1 MILSTPPQGKRD
13 VTVRFS
19 NTDTKKCPPTTTVP
33 VAVLLCKCSNATV
46 QILYL
51 HFRTLSPSMRF
62 VQVDKYVYIVNIKDI
77 KMRYMLQYN
86 VLTTSKLTVLW
97 ESSSE

>member
-1 MILSTPPQGKRD
+1 
-13 VTVRFS
+13 
-19 NTDTKKCPPTTTVP
+19 
-33 VAVLLCKCSNATV
+33 
-46 QILYL
+46 
-51 HFRTLSPSMRF
+51 MRF

-77 KMRYMLQYN
+77 KMRCMLQYN